1 MTTTLSFSLEIKA
14 LKDRQ
19 FEGHGAVFGN
29 VDLGG
34 DLITRGAFA
43 VTLAQH
49 RKSGTLPLM
58 FWMHRP
64 DQVAGAWLDMKEDE
78 KGLYVK
84 GELADTQ
91 LGNEIRTLLGLKAV
105 RGLSIGYRTV
115 DADYNEDGVRI
126 LKELELIEVSVVSLA
141 MNPIAKVEAV
151 KSRLSGSGEYVPSE
165 REFERSLRDAG
176 YSKSVAR
183 QLCAK
188 VFDFDDGG
196 GTLPARDRREAGDVD
211 GEKDVHELIAR
222 MRGFQSSVL
231 AGALHNT
238 LRKGKLR

>member
-1 MTTTLSFSLEIKA
+1 
-14 LKDRQ
+14 
-19 FEGHGAVFGN
+19 
-29 VDLGG
+29 
-34 DLITRGAFA
+34 
-43 VTLAQH
+43 
-49 RKSGTLPLM
+49 
-58 FWMHRP
+58 
-64 DQVAGAWLDMKEDE
+64 
-78 KGLYVK
+78 VK

-91 LGNEIRTLLGLKAV
+91 LGNEIRTLLGMKAV

-141 MNPIAKVEAV
+141 MNPLAKVESA
-151 KSRLSGSGEYVPSE
+151 KARLSGAGHYVPSE

-176 YSKSVAR
+176 YSKSVAH

-211 GEKDVHELIAR
+211 EEKDVHELIAR